1 MSLLTTLRKDK
12 MQALK
17 EKDSLKNGIC
27 SLLLSAIALAEKEK
41 GSELSDEEAIAFV
54 QRELKQ
60 TKDTLAQTPT
70 DRSDLIEETKKKI
83 AIIESYLP
91 EQMSEEEI
99 ESAIKEIIEEN
110 NLEITAKSRGMIM
123 KMMLSKYA
131 GKTDGKTVNAVVGK
145 LLK

>member
-1 MSLLTTLRKDK
+1 
-12 MQALK
+12 
-17 EKDSLKNGIC
+17 
-27 SLLLSAIALAEKEK
+27 
-41 GSELSDEEAIAFV
+41 
-54 QRELKQ
+54 
-60 TKDTLAQTPT
+60 
-70 DRSDLIEETKKKI
+70 
-83 AIIESYLP
+83 
-91 EQMSEEEI
+91 MSEEEI